1 MTRRMFVFPN
11 STGSTNSMP
20 TPNKRAARPA
30 LDRALAAFEVL
41 QQRLMA
47 VHAAEFTTL
56 DITMA
61 QAKLLYVLMAVG
73 ELSMSE
79 IAKRLGVTV
88 STASGAVD
96 RLVELGLLA
105 RSDDPSNRR
114 QVRVSVT
121 ALGMAT
127 VEQIRELST
136 RQLRMLF
143 EQVSDDDLEVIT
155 RATHIMAGAVSA
167 SIAANPSDSIPG
179 SEK

>member
-1 MTRRMFVFPN
+1 MDIPKKDADRSALTR
-11 STGSTNSMP
+11 
-20 TPNKRAARPA
+20 A
-30 LDRALAAFEVL
+30 LDAFELL

-61 QAKLLYVLMAVG
+61 QAKLLYVVVAAG

-79 IAKRLGVTV
+79 IAQRLGVTV

-96 RLVELGLLA
+96 HLVNVGLLA

-121 ALGMAT
+121 PLGMQT
-127 VEQIRELST
+127 LEQIRELGT

-143 EQVSDDDLEVIT
+143 ELVSDEDLEVIE
-155 RATHIMAGAVSA
+155 RATRIMADAVLAASPASGA
-167 SIAANPSDSIPG
+167 AAGLTNTAQGDP
-179 SEK
+179 K

>member
-1 MTRRMFVFPN
+1 
-11 STGSTNSMP
+11 
-20 TPNKRAARPA
+20 
-30 LDRALAAFEVL
+30 
-41 QQRLMA
+41 MA

-61 QAKLLYVLMAVG
+61 QAKLLYVLVAVG

-79 IAKRLGVTV
+79 IAQRLGITV

-127 VEQIRELST
+127 LEQVRELSA

-143 EQVSDDDLEVIT
+143 EQVSDEDLEVIT
-155 RATHIMAGAVSA
+155 HAIHIMAGAVSA
-167 SIAANPSDSIPG
+167 SVASTPSASLSG
-179 SEK
+179 SNE

>member
-1 MTRRMFVFPN
+1 MAA
-11 STGSTNSMP
+11 
-20 TPNKRAARPA
+20 PNKRAARPA
-30 LDRALAAFEVL
+30 LDRALAAFEVF

-61 QAKLLYVLMAVG
+61 QAKLLYVVMAVG

-79 IAKRLGVTV
+79 IAQQLGVTV

-105 RSDDPSNRR
+105 RSDDPNNRR

-121 ALGMAT
+121 GLGMQIL
-127 VEQIRELST
+127 EQIRELST

-143 EQVSDDDLEVIT
+143 AEVSDEDLEVIT
-155 RATHIMAGAVSA
+155 RAIQIMADAVSA
-167 SIAANPSDSIPG
+167 SVASTSSASISG
-179 SEK
+179 SNQ